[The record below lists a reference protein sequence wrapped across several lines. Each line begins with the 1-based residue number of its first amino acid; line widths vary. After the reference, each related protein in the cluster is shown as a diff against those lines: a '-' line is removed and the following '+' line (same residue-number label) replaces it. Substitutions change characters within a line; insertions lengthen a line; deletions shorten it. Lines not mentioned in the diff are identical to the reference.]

1 MTCGTCC
8 VLCVQVYPQ
17 MPYAVDDEVQL
28 VCKYLNAYK
37 ITQMTRELIG
47 CLKKVMFTQRSV
59 FLDFHA
65 TVKPLAQ
72 AFILREWV

>member
-1 MTCGTCC
+1 MYVQSCSVVSCGTCC

-37 ITQMTRELIG
+37 ITQAGNPNDKGIDRLFKEG
-47 CLKKVMFTQRSV
+47 
-59 FLDFHA
+59 
-65 TVKPLAQ
+65 TVYTT
-72 AFILREWV
+72 ICIS